1 MNHSTPS
8 ATRKLK
14 LNSNNMRLAVT
25 FVLKLKTTPKTK
37 LNSSIWKQPPF
48 SDSNNS
54 FQPCQMLY
62 ILGFIHYPN
71 FSENASYRRHGY
83 LV

>member
-1 MNHSTPS
+1 MNHLTPS

-14 LNSNNMRLAVT
+14 LARTICVLPSIH
-25 FVLKLKTTPKTK
+25 FLKLKTTPKTK
-37 LNSSIWKQPPF
+37 LNSSIWKNPPF

-71 FSENASYRRHGY
+71 FSENASYRRHGN